1 MRIEFIQTPRLIE
14 KLPGY
19 SHLYI
24 ALVRKMCENKEFRV
38 HEEEMVMIIEVKFLK
53 FITVSSSPRAIHK
66 APLPIHMDGIPAV
79 SCGVAVFELAFW
91 VVVIAFGI
99 AGDFLHCDLS
109 IAVK

>member
-1 MRIEFIQTPRLIE
+1 MR
-14 KLPGY
+14 
-19 SHLYI
+19 
-24 ALVRKMCENKEFRV
+24 ENKEVRV

-91 VVVIAFGI
+91 VVVVAFGI
-99 AGDFLHCDLS
+99 AGDFLLCDLS
-109 IAVK
+109 KAMK